1 MKGQSRCIS
10 HREPEQLKTGGKVA
24 GRSHP
29 GAVDEQCVCAGK
41 SNAFPALAGRE
52 GRKAKSGW
60 YHGKTSSR
68 PSNRAG
74 TFIFWIFND
83 AKGEVS
89 MNNNTLELKQELLR
103 LLDQDYHQT
112 HEQLARQLGAE
123 TSQVAKMIRELED
136 DRILVKCQPI
146 INWEKAGLEDVSALI
161 EVKITPQREVGFD
174 AIAARIYRFPEVR
187 NLFLMSGTY
196 DLAVTVEGANL
207 KEVAQF
213 VSTKLATID
222 GVVSTT
228 THFVLKKYKEEGVII
243 DDEEADRRLLVTP

>member
-1 MKGQSRCIS
+1 
-10 HREPEQLKTGGKVA
+10 
-24 GRSHP
+24 
-29 GAVDEQCVCAGK
+29 
-41 SNAFPALAGRE
+41 
-52 GRKAKSGW
+52 
-60 YHGKTSSR
+60 
-68 PSNRAG
+68 
-74 TFIFWIFND
+74 
-83 AKGEVS
+83 
-89 MNNNTLELKQELLR
+89 MNENTLVLKQELLR
-103 LLDQDYHQT
+103 LLDQDFSQT
-112 HEQLARQLGAE
+112 HEQLARQLRVEPARIGE
-123 TSQVAKMIRELED
+123 MIGELEQ

-187 NLFLMSGTY
+187 NLFLMSGAY

-213 VSTKLATID
+213 VSTRLATID

-243 DDEEADRRLLVTP
+243 DDEEADRRLPVSP

>member
-1 MKGQSRCIS
+1 MM
-10 HREPEQLKTGGKVA
+10 
-24 GRSHP
+24 
-29 GAVDEQCVCAGK
+29 D
-41 SNAFPALAGRE
+41 NATA
-52 GRKAKSGW
+52 
-60 YHGKTSSR
+60 
-68 PSNRAG
+68 
-74 TFIFWIFND
+74 
-83 AKGEVS
+83 
-89 MNNNTLELKQELLR
+89 MKQELLK

-112 HEQLARQLGAE
+112 HEQLARQLGVDPG
-123 TSQVAKMIRELED
+123 QVERWIGELES

-146 INWEKAGLEDVSALI
+146 INWEKAGLDDVSALI

-187 NLFLMSGTY
+187 NLYLMSGAY
-196 DLAVTVEGANL
+196 DLAVTVEGTNL

-243 DDEEADRRLLVTP
+243 DDEEADRRLPVSP

>member
-1 MKGQSRCIS
+1 MK
-10 HREPEQLKTGGKVA
+10 EQ
-24 GRSHP
+24 
-29 GAVDEQCVCAGK
+29 
-41 SNAFPALAGRE
+41 
-52 GRKAKSGW
+52 
-60 YHGKTSSR
+60 
-68 PSNRAG
+68 
-74 TFIFWIFND
+74 
-83 AKGEVS
+83 VS
-89 MNNNTLELKQELLR
+89 TLKQELLR
-103 LLDQDYHQT
+103 LLDQDFSQT
-112 HEQLARQLGAE
+112 HDQLARRLGVDPARIAVML
-123 TSQVAKMIRELED
+123 QELEE

-187 NLFLMSGTY
+187 NLFLMSGSY

-213 VSTKLATID
+213 VSTRLATID

-243 DDEEADRRLLVTP
+243 DDEEADRRLPVSP

>member
-1 MKGQSRCIS
+1 MN
-10 HREPEQLKTGGKVA
+10 EKTV
-24 GRSHP
+24 
-29 GAVDEQCVCAGK
+29 
-41 SNAFPALAGRE
+41 
-52 GRKAKSGW
+52 
-60 YHGKTSSR
+60 T
-68 PSNRAG
+68 
-74 TFIFWIFND
+74 
-83 AKGEVS
+83 
-89 MNNNTLELKQELLR
+89 LKQDLLK

-112 HEQLARQLGAE
+112 HDQLARQLGVEPGQIA
-123 TSQVAKMIRELED
+123 QWLKELEE

-146 INWEKAGLEDVSALI
+146 INWEKAGLDDVSALI
-161 EVKITPQREVGFD
+161 EVRITPQREVGFD

-187 NLFLMSGTY
+187 NLFLMSGAY

-243 DDEEADRRLLVTP
+243 DDEEADRRLLVSP

>member
-1 MKGQSRCIS
+1 MNDQTIAMKQGL
-10 HREPEQLKTGGKVA
+10 LK
-24 GRSHP
+24 
-29 GAVDEQCVCAGK
+29 
-41 SNAFPALAGRE
+41 
-52 GRKAKSGW
+52 
-60 YHGKTSSR
+60 
-68 PSNRAG
+68 
-74 TFIFWIFND
+74 
-83 AKGEVS
+83 
-89 MNNNTLELKQELLR
+89 

-112 HEQLARQLGAE
+112 HEQLARQLGADPGQIE
-123 TSQVAKMIRELED
+123 KWLQELES

-146 INWEKAGLEDVSALI
+146 INWEKAGIDDVSALI

-187 NLFLMSGTY
+187 NLYLMSGAY
-196 DLAVTVEGANL
+196 DLAVTVEGTNL

-243 DDEEADRRLLVTP
+243 DDEEADRRLPVSP

>member
-1 MKGQSRCIS
+1 M
-10 HREPEQLKTGGKVA
+10 EEKTIA
-24 GRSHP
+24 
-29 GAVDEQCVCAGK
+29 
-41 SNAFPALAGRE
+41 
-52 GRKAKSGW
+52 
-60 YHGKTSSR
+60 
-68 PSNRAG
+68 
-74 TFIFWIFND
+74 
-83 AKGEVS
+83 
-89 MNNNTLELKQELLR
+89 LKQELLK
-103 LLDQDYHQT
+103 LLDQDFQQT
-112 HEQLARQLGAE
+112 HDQLARQLGVSAAE
-123 TSQVAKMIRELED
+123 VTKWLKELEN

>member
-1 MKGQSRCIS
+1 MNDN
-10 HREPEQLKTGGKVA
+10 TMVA
-24 GRSHP
+24 
-29 GAVDEQCVCAGK
+29 
-41 SNAFPALAGRE
+41 
-52 GRKAKSGW
+52 
-60 YHGKTSSR
+60 
-68 PSNRAG
+68 
-74 TFIFWIFND
+74 
-83 AKGEVS
+83 
-89 MNNNTLELKQELLR
+89 KQELLK

-112 HEQLARQLGAE
+112 PDQLARQLSVNPAQI
-123 TSQVAKMIRELED
+123 SQWMNELEE

-146 INWEKAGLEDVSALI
+146 INWEKAGLDDVSALI

-187 NLFLMSGTY
+187 SLYLMSGAY
-196 DLAVTVEGANL
+196 DLAVTVEGTNL

-243 DDEEADRRLLVTP
+243 DDEEADRRLLVSP